1 MRLHENKSRVTF
13 VKLLMITCF
22 LIIGT
27 FVFDGAA
34 LMVHAQGTATVA
46 AASGKIRES
55 ADTSSGVMASVKQND
70 KLDITA
76 QTTSGD
82 GYTWY
87 KVYVDGSKQGY
98 IRADLVNNVEGS
110 ISKESA
116 DAAKSSDSD
125 DESKQSEQNQITSV
139 GSDNKKAE
147 STADDNVQNE
157 QSEQSEPV
165 SVSPSTV
172 TAAKVV
178 GSTVRV
184 RETPSTNGKVKGS
197 AKVDTEVTVSGET
210 TDADGKTWYQVSY
223 NSGDSTI
230 NGFIRSDFL
239 EVTQTAEPTTE
250 AETETEAPV
259 EEVPEN
265 NDYELKYEENDE
277 GTTEWFL
284 YDNLKGTKQSI
295 NNIYEIVKQSQDS
308 EAGDNDQLNKMKIIL
323 IVMAAVI
330 LLLVIGITI
339 LLFKVR
345 DTYGAYDDEDD
356 DDEEEEEEIVPVKR
370 KKPSKKSSRKQSRRK
385 HYEEDDDDED
395 DEDEDE
401 DDEDEDDDEE
411 EEEVI
416 RPTKRNG
423 KSSQNV
429 KSSHNNKS
437 SDANWQSKNF
447 LDVDDDMEFEFL
459 DIK

>member
-1 MRLHENKSRVTF
+1 MKLHGNKSRITF

-27 FVFDGAA
+27 FVLDGTT
-34 LMVHAQGTATVA
+34 LQVHAQGTATVA

-125 DESKQSEQNQITSV
+125 DESKQSDQNQITSV
-139 GSDNKKAE
+139 GSGNKKAE
-147 STADDNVQNE
+147 STADDNVQ
-157 QSEQSEPV
+157 SEPSEPV

-223 NSGDSTI
+223 NSDDSTI

-239 EVTQTAEPTTE
+239 EVTQTAEPTTAE
-250 AETETEAPV
+250 AETETEAPT

-265 NDYELKYEENDE
+265 NDYALKYEENDE
-277 GTTEWFL
+277 GTMEWFL

-308 EAGDNDQLNKMKIIL
+308 EASDNDQMSKMKIIL

-345 DTYGAYDDEDD
+345 DTYDAYDDEDE
-356 DDEEEEEEIVPVKR
+356 DDEEEEEEIVPVRR

-385 HYEEDDDDED
+385 HYEEDDDEDDED
-395 DEDEDE
+395 DEDE
-401 DDEDEDDDEE
+401 EDEDDDEE
-411 EEEVI
+411 DEEDEEEVI
-416 RPTKRNG
+416 RPAKKNG
-423 KSSQNV
+423 KASQNG
-429 KSSHNNKS
+429 KASHNNKS

>member
-1 MRLHENKSRVTF
+1 MKLHGNKSRITF
-13 VKLLMITCF
+13 VRLLMITCF

-27 FVFDGAA
+27 FVLDGTA
-34 LMVHAQGTATVA
+34 LKVHAQGTATVA

-55 ADTSSGVMASVKQND
+55 ADTSSSVMASVKQND

-87 KVYVDGSKQGY
+87 KVFVDGSKQGY

-110 ISKESA
+110 IPKESA
-116 DAAKSSDSD
+116 DAAKSSSSD
-125 DESKQSEQNQITSV
+125 DKSNLSEQSQITEV

-147 STADDNVQNE
+147 STADDNAEKEQNE
-157 QSEQSEPV
+157 SSEPV

-172 TAAKVV
+172 IAAKVI
-178 GSTVRV
+178 GATVRV
-184 RETPSTNGKVKGS
+184 RETPSTKGKVKGS

-223 NSGDSTI
+223 NSGDSTV

-239 EVTQTAEPTTE
+239 EATQTAEPTTVE
-250 AETETEAPV
+250 AETEAPV

-265 NDYELKYEENDE
+265 NDYEVKYEENDE
-277 GTTEWFL
+277 GTMEWFL

-308 EAGDNDQLNKMKIIL
+308 ETSDNDQLKKMKIIL

-330 LLLVIGITI
+330 LLLVIAITI

-345 DTYGAYDDEDD
+345 DTYDAYDDEDE
-356 DDEEEEEEIVPVKR
+356 DDEEEEEEIVSVKR

-385 HYEEDDDDED
+385 YYED
-395 DEDEDE
+395 DEDE
-401 DDEDEDDDEE
+401 DDEDEDDEDDEDEYDEE

-416 RPTKRNG
+416 RPARKNG
-423 KSSQNV
+423 RVSQNV
-429 KSSHNNKS
+429 KATNNKKS